1 MPVCVRKETVT
12 KLFFH
17 NSFRFNKIFRSLS
30 LAILGGFFLAA
41 CNQEGSSTGANQ
53 EAAASA
59 PTYSAQSIAQAR
71 RDTQTEKAADR
82 DLQRYQADLRLKEVQ
97 INAERES
104 KNQFD
109 GDAAKLEVEKV
120 RQNGENYRADS
131 SAAAQKTAALTSTLG
146 TVVSAVGPAMINSSG
161 EAKKAK
167 LQIDDNKL
175 ARAERREDKAADNA
189 LEYYK
194 IDKQYGGGDGMPR
207 LDKLKAELADRM
219 ADKENMLAL
228 QKAKAEIDSRAKEL
242 RLPGTK
248 DERKSK
254 ISEELG
260 KLTDSHPELVGYRD
274 AVLAQDD
281 AAKASFSKAF
291 DSEIRSGINEATK
304 DISGLSSQLP
314 PQDRPRRVKDGGN
327 REITKKLMDR
337 VNARAGLPV
346 AEQPGQAPSAA
357 DKGKNG
363 ESNFLCDKGDTDC
376 GGLKDEIDKMSD
388 DFFDLAKVDLVEG
401 GSDARAKFSAF
412 EKKFQDFEQKIQTA
426 IDGNSKNELFKT
438 KAEGT
443 LEAFR
448 GALNKLKS
456 DNAAAREAL
465 KDAKSPA
472 DIYKI
477 AQKQR
482 WIERNGSGAVR
493 DVEIDANS
501 VIKGASDI
509 SSPRSMHAGVGND
522 FSPNAGSRETDGST
536 IDLFN
541 NPDSVPR
548 ATPIFE
554 SNSSET

>member
-53 EAAASA
+53 ESAASA

-131 SAAAQKTAALTSTLG
+131 SAAAQKTSALTSTLG

-219 ADKENMLAL
+219 SDKENMLAL

-327 REITKKLMDR
+327 REITKKLMDK

-346 AEQPGQAPSAA
+346 AAQPSQPAAGA

-363 ESNFLCDKGDTDC
+363 ESNFLCDTGDTDC

-388 DFFDLAKVDLVEG
+388 DFFDLVLIDPVAGDREPKLNTLEQN
-401 GSDARAKFSAF
+401 A
-412 EKKFQDFEQKIQTA
+412 KKFE
-426 IDGNSKNELFKT
+426 GNIE
-438 KAEGT
+438 KAMASSENPIFREKAANT
-443 LEAFR
+443 LEAFKATLAR
-448 GALNKLKS
+448 LKS
-456 DNAAAREAL
+456 DPKNAREAL

-482 WIERNGSGAVR
+482 WIEPNKLGAVR